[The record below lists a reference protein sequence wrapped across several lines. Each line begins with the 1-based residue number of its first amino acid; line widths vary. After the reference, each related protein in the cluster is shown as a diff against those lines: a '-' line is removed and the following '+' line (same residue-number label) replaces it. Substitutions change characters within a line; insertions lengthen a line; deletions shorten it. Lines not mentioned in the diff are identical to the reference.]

1 MCLSCAFVLDAASDS
16 SRHLGQ
22 IFLLDQIRKKQTKI
36 ISVKRFSSSIYRW
49 SCGLILFQEWNQLVS
64 AHSGQSPRG
73 AGAQWRAR
81 DYIIRWD
88 HPSSSCPGNEWLVWG
103 CVWPHRCK
111 SSFLK
116 QNLNLVLFKSS
127 LHFQRGFRAQKS
139 VCCSLWQVA
148 GSQTVMINRTE
159 RKIKQLFWENSVC
172 IRVKLFHKLEIHVTF
187 ISNRSD
193 VGLRWEFMT
202 RSIRRHNLQK
212 TADEKETGNKKK
224 RKDWWELWV

>member
-73 AGAQWRAR
+73 VGAQWRAR

-103 CVWPHRCK
+103 CVLPHRCK

-116 QNLNLVLFKSS
+116 QNLNLVFFLNP
-127 LHFQRGFRAQKS
+127 LCTFREDSEHRSPCAA
-139 VCCSLWQVA
+139 VYD
-148 GSQTVMINRTE
+148 
-159 RKIKQLFWENSVC
+159 
-172 IRVKLFHKLEIHVTF
+172 KLQALKL
-187 ISNRSD
+187 
-193 VGLRWEFMT
+193 
-202 RSIRRHNLQK
+202 
-212 TADEKETGNKKK
+212 
-224 RKDWWELWV
+224 